1 MALITT
7 KQVRTVDFLRLLS
20 VLTKPKLQTMLQL
33 PVDEWE
39 NAGIY
44 LGWENRIFIESE
56 NERPKLTQ
64 TQMQLSSDNYGG
76 TSYYLK
82 SNSFVGVPSE
92 SDEATIYASDYNPP
106 TNVVRQC
113 LYPSNT
119 YITMEFHDTNG
130 LSINISER
138 NPIEFQ
144 WCYILEDGTTRFG
157 APFNTIEA
165 FKWVSG
171 AGVSY
176 SLNMNLNIWTRYN
189 TNTSFKVNFN
199 TKVFYNRASAED
211 YINTGSTDGEL
222 APSEEVTEDRTTILY
237 MKAQEHKSEFSQRKP
252 SSNVGNMRNI
262 EFYVRSTKDTGEKIK
277 YIQRAVWGF
286 VHNDVQPQTHRIWSD
301 VGNVTTGRAFA
312 TNNPE
317 SSTSNGYRCIYNSI
331 VPCNVST
338 LTLVCESSAIPQCD
352 FYWYSNGV
360 YTGSHSGYY
369 SIGSTV
375 YVPSGVDGFKIE
387 FKRSDGARNPISVMT
402 GLELISKIE
411 GNATTYR
418 NITFVKNP
426 NFEVYKIL
434 ENGVDVTN
442 SFDWTTRWTVWE
454 NNNLFEGF
462 YYWASI
468 DTNMYIFESYQKGL
482 DAINTG
488 IINGLLKDSIGLGTI
503 ETPLNDNIINYD
515 CGMSETWILDEASA
529 RKLAT
534 QFNMELNDNN
544 TNIIGDVIIG
554 LSMYQNPIDV
564 VVDFFDIPIK
574 IDDFYEA
581 EYDTFSFGININEIL
596 PPNNESNIS

>member
-1 MALITT
+1 MSLITT

-39 NAGIY
+39 NAGVY
-44 LGWENRIFIESE
+44 LGWENKFFIESDLQ
-56 NERPKLTQ
+56 RPQLEQ
-64 TQMQLSSDNYGG
+64 SQMQLSSDYYGG
-76 TSYYLK
+76 TTYYIRENSY
-82 SNSFVGVPSE
+82 SGHPSE
-92 SDEATIYASDYNPP
+92 SVNVKIMAADYNPP
-106 TNVVRQC
+106 SNVIRQC
-113 LYPSNT
+113 LYPTNT
-119 YITMEFHDTNG
+119 YITVEFYDDNG
-130 LSINISER
+130 LSIKTSET
-138 NPIEFQ
+138 NPILFS
-144 WCYILEDGTTRFG
+144 WCYILEDGSTRFG
-157 APFNTIEA
+157 APFTAIDS
-165 FKWVSG
+165 FKWVSSS
-171 AGVSY
+171 GVSY
-176 SLNMNLNIWTRYN
+176 SLANVLNVWTRYN

-222 APSEEVTEDRTTILY
+222 APSEEVSEDRTTILY
-237 MKAQEHKSEFSQRKP
+237 MKAQEHKSEFSQRVP
-252 SSNVGNMRNI
+252 SEKIGNLRNI

-277 YIQRAVWGF
+277 YIERAVWGF
-286 VHNDVQPQTHRIWSD
+286 VHNDIQPQTHNIWSD
-301 VGNVTTGRAFA
+301 VSGVTTGRAFS

-317 SSTSNGYRCIYNSI
+317 SSTSNGYRCIYNN
-331 VPCNVST
+331 VVVCNVST
-338 LTLVCESSAIPQCD
+338 ITLVCESSSIPQCD

-369 SIGSTV
+369 GIGSTV
-375 YVPSGVDGFKIE
+375 NVPSGVDGFKIE
-387 FKRSDGARNPISVMT
+387 FKRSDGARNPISVMD
-402 GLELISKIE
+402 GLKLISKIE

-442 SFDWTTRWTVWE
+442 SFDWSSRWTVWE

-462 YYWASI
+462 YYWSNI

-488 IINGLLKDSIGLGTI
+488 IINGLLKDSFNIGGTI
-503 ETPLNDNIINYD
+503 ETPLSDNIINYD
-515 CGMSETWILDEASA
+515 CGMSETWILSEEQSK
-529 RKLAT
+529 KLAK

-544 TNIIGDVIIG
+544 TNIVGDVIIG

-564 VVDFFDIPIK
+564 IVDFFNIPID
-574 IDDFYEA
+574 ISDFYEY
-581 EYDTFSFGININEIL
+581 EEDSFRFGININEII
-596 PPNNESNIS
+596 PNEGI